1 MPLFDPSSVPSADE
15 VNKVHTNSDVDK
27 SRLSQHHTLGT
38 SATQASPGNHNHD
51 GISSVKIKTT
61 DLEGTIPGA
70 LPAGGLADQVLTK
83 IDGTDYNVEW
93 SDATAITTTA
103 NLIKHYVKNDSGTTL
118 AKGTVVYVS
127 GANGTNILVKPALA
141 TSDATTATTIGF
153 LEQTLASN
161 AHGYVI
167 SEGLLTGLNTSAATA
182 GDPMWLSG
190 TTAGTVLYGLANEPH
205 APVHIVY
212 LGTVTRANS
221 SNGEI
226 FIKVNNGWELQE
238 LHNVD
243 ALTPSNGDLLK
254 YDSATSLWKNS
265 AQSTLAIANTQV
277 SGLGTASTKNI
288 PATGNASATEV
299 VYGTDTRLTN
309 SRTPTT
315 HASTH
320 ASGGS
325 DAITIAPAQVTGTA
339 VITTDSRLS
348 NARTPTAHASTHAS
362 AGSDPIT
369 IAPSQV
375 TGTAVITTDSRL
387 SDARTPLSHTHGNIS
402 NTGVVSTS
410 VTATNPVKVLIT
422 DAYNIAGTLTTT
434 GASPTT
440 FLRGDGTWATP
451 AGGGGSGFTGAGTSI
466 TGIAGANA
474 SGSGS
479 QTTESIIFKSGD
491 ATGGLGLGG
500 VSTTGNITI
509 KSGAANSDLT
519 GVGGSSIPGN
529 IFVETGGG
537 DYDSENG
544 GINYG
549 KVYVGTGST
558 GEVIIGNASGT
569 LFGANIVRI
578 MPADISGTDKTVAI
592 VENGRNHTVTVGNN
606 STSTIVKLGVNATAS
621 RVELGNSNTS
631 SSNFVLGKNFYW
643 QPNPAAVTSG
653 TAITVVN
660 LQTWILTTASTSGT
674 LPLPTGTNMD
684 TISNL
689 YTNVAFEWSLINTAA
704 SGSVLVTAGTGHTTV
719 GNMTVNFGVS
729 ARFASRRTGTI
740 TWVTYRI

>member
-1 MPLFDPSSVPSADE
+1 MLQDPNAD
-15 VNKVHTNSDVDK
+15 
-27 SRLSQHHTLGT
+27 SRLSHLNADTDMSITAIHHTLG
-38 SATQASPGNHNHD
+38 SSPTQASPGSHVHD
-51 GISSVKIKTT
+51 GSDSYKINVA

-309 SRTPTT
+309 SRTPTAHASTHASAGSDPISIANTQVSGLGTASTKNIPATGNASVTEVVYGTDTRLTNSRTPTT

-348 NARTPTAHASTHAS
+348 
-362 AGSDPIT
+362 
-369 IAPSQV
+369 
-375 TGTAVITTDSRL
+375 
-387 SDARTPLSHTHGNIS
+387 DARTPLSHTHGNIS
-402 NTGVVSTS
+402 NTGTVTTS

-422 DAYNIAGTLTTT
+422 DTSNIVGTLTTT
-434 GASPTT
+434 GASNTT
-440 FLRGDGTWATP
+440 FLRGDGTWSTP
-451 AGGGGSGFTGAGTSI
+451 AGGGGSFTGGTLTSNLTLDDGTTTSAPLNFVSGVNLTTPVAGAVEYDGTVFYETPNATSGRALNPATYHYASTSNWIPDFSTSNTYQSLLGAATTGITVPAGTTFEYELKTTVRHQYITNSSI
-466 TGIAGANA
+466 
-474 SGSGS
+474 SGNF
-479 QTTESIIFKSGD
+479 SIIGTTV
-491 ATGGLGLGG
+491 TGSPT
-500 VSTTGNITI
+500 VST
-509 KSGAANSDLT
+509 
-519 GVGGSSIPGN
+519 
-529 IFVETGGG
+529 
-537 DYDSENG
+537 
-544 GINYG
+544 INY
-549 KVYVGTGST
+549 VD
-558 GEVIIGNASGT
+558 
-569 LFGANIVRI
+569 FG
-578 MPADISGTDKTVAI
+578 
-592 VENGRNHTVTVGNN
+592 
-606 STSTIVKLGVNATAS
+606 
-621 RVELGNSNTS
+621 SNTTG
-631 SSNFVLGKNFYW
+631 F
-643 QPNPAAVTSG
+643 
-653 TAITVVN
+653 
-660 LQTWILTTASTSGT
+660 TTASAISAIRTTGTVSFSAAITTGSRYNVLYAKGIIRVTGTGTAKIYPAIAPNVASGDNIWTVSSGT
-674 LPLPTGTNMD
+674 TFKLTPIGNGT
-684 TISNL
+684 
-689 YTNVAFEWSLINTAA
+689 
-704 SGSVLVTAGTGHTTV
+704 VTQVGTW
-719 GNMTVNFGVS
+719 
-729 ARFASRRTGTI
+729 A
-740 TWVTYRI
+740 